1 MWVFCKAGAGFSV
14 RLLTSCDETN
24 SSACGRS
31 VSLSLSGWVFCEAV
45 LAAVV
50 ERVGTF
56 YKKNMVTAN
65 QLSASW
71 KGTAAT
77 PNREGS
83 GRSVPSLRKGAAPN
97 REGFWGATHVT
108 RICWQKNSGFRVF
121 YFYHSVGGARGAGM
135 HGASRLALPRL
146 PLPRTC
152 FLPAKLGPLRALRW
166 RLSSPQRRLWGL
178 GFRV

>member
-14 RLLTSCDETN
+14 RLLTSCDETK

-83 GRSVPSLRKGAAPN
+83 GRSHPCEKELLQIVM
-97 REGFWGATHVT
+97 GFGV
-108 RICWQKNSGFRVF
+108 QPMSQGF
-121 YFYHSVGGARGAGM
+121 VGKKI
-135 HGASRLALPRL
+135 P
-146 PLPRTC
+146 
-152 FLPAKLGPLRALRW
+152 
-166 RLSSPQRRLWGL
+166 GL
-178 GFRV
+178 GFFTFTTPWEVPEGPACMVPVA